1 MEQDRL
7 LVEELNASFL
17 AAFNKG
23 DMQAIANMYTEGAHL
38 LPPNAEMVRG
48 RSGIE
53 VFWRKIA
60 EAIGDLKLTTID
72 VERLGSEALREV
84 GAVSAKSRQQPAQEI
99 QGKYVV
105 IWRKVGGEWKLATD
119 IWNMNK

>member
-1 MEQDRL
+1 MAQDKL
-7 LVEELNASFL
+7 LVEELNASFIT
-17 AAFNKG
+17 AFNKG
-23 DMQAIANMYTEGAHL
+23 DMQAIAKMYTEGAHL

-53 VFWRKIA
+53 AFWRKIA

-84 GAVSAKSRQQPAQEI
+84 GAVSAKSRQQPSQEI

-105 IWRKVGGEWKLATD
+105 IWQKVGGDWKLATD